1 MTAKLPASRPQSG
14 LLPKAAAP
22 QPFTRSALASGA
34 GAIPPFPVRPP
45 GTASSGPK
53 ITQLPNIAALPL
65 SLLDRDPVTHRR
77 FEGDDQPSDRSGSD
91 DADGLEGDR
100 QQGANILAQYDAALE
115 GDLLTP
121 VFAPNQFSALG
132 LDGGGG
138 MDFES
143 LADALGPLGEDSGIF
158 EVELAGGN
166 KMGVVVQAQA
176 GSVSFLLTPQAGSVG
191 ERLRKQRVELER
203 HVERR
208 IKRQVAITV
217 L

>member
-1 MTAKLPASRPQSG
+1 MTAKLPALRPQPE
-14 LLPKAAAP
+14 LPPKAAAP
-22 QPFTRSALASGA
+22 KPFTRSGSASGA

-45 GTASSGPK
+45 GTASTGPK
-53 ITQLPNIAALPL
+53 ITQLQNLAALPL

-77 FEGDDQPSDRSGSD
+77 FKGDDQPSDRSGAD
-91 DADGLEGDR
+91 DAGGLEGDR
-100 QQGANILAQYDAALE
+100 LQGANILAQCDTPQE
-115 GDLLTP
+115 GDVLTP
-121 VFAPNQFSALG
+121 VFAPNQLFAPG

-143 LADALGPLGEDSGIF
+143 LAGALEPLGEDSGIF

-176 GSVSFLLTPQAGSVG
+176 GSVSFLLTPQAGFVG
-191 ERLRKQRVELER
+191 ERLRRQRVELEQ
-203 HVERR
+203 HVQRR
-208 IKRQVAITV
+208 IRRPVAITV